1 MLIVTSP
8 FSSTHSPTFNCF
20 TSCVLLFFSVINV
33 GANFLPSL
41 FIKSKLIVALLFCG
55 RMLVDINPPIGFAF
69 KSVNFLRFFSGDK
82 SLISLY
88 FMFNDCKFI
97 AYCNPSKLST
107 CDRLSE
113 TSFLMSPTVICP
125 DKLSCFC
132 IAFLKYSSCIF
143 TTWFKLAS
151 TNEFIAFLNCS
162 TALSTVSWFSEVI
175 ASSPVCIA
183 FSNASIFALGIMPYI
198 SASIVIQLLGI
209 AVPYFQKLQ
218 REGESGRRKMN
229 QYTRYLTILILLVQA
244 PSYLLNLKMQAG
256 PSLNASLDWTLFM
269 FTSTIILAAGSM
281 FILWLG
287 ERITDKGI
295 GNGISLIIMIGIIA
309 RLPQSLFQELISRMT
324 DKTGGLV
331 MFLIELVVL
340 LVVIAFAILLVQGT
354 RKIPVQY
361 AKKIVG
367 NKQYGGAR
375 QYIPLK
381 VNAANVMPIIFAQA
395 IMFIPITLVG
405 FSNVNDASGFVR
417 ALTDHTSFWYNLIF
431 AVLIILFT
439 YFYTAITINPTQMA
453 EDMKRN
459 NGFIPGIK
467 PGKQTAEYIDV
478 IMSRIT
484 LPGSFFLALVA
495 IMPAFAGIF
504 GVKAEF
510 AQFFG
515 GTSLLILVGVVL
527 DTLQQV
533 ESHLLMRH
541 YDGLLKSGRIKGRSG
556 NVAAY

>member
-1 MLIVTSP
+1 MRKAIETLKNIWKIEDLRQRILITILFVAIYRFGSYVVLPGIDPGMLAKLHEQTSEG
-8 FSSTHSPTFNCF
+8 
-20 TSCVLLFFSVINV
+20 LL
-33 GANFLPSL
+33 
-41 FIKSKLIVALLFCG
+41 ALLN
-55 RMLVDINPPIGFAF
+55 M
-69 KSVNFLRFFSGDK
+69 FSGG
-82 SLISLY
+82 
-88 FMFNDCKFI
+88 
-97 AYCNPSKLST
+97 
-107 CDRLSE
+107 
-113 TSFLMSPTVICP
+113 
-125 DKLSCFC
+125 
-132 IAFLKYSSCIF
+132 
-143 TTWFKLAS
+143 
-151 TNEFIAFLNCS
+151 
-162 TALSTVSWFSEVI
+162 
-175 ASSPVCIA
+175 A

-209 AVPYFQKLQ
+209 ALPYFQKLQ

-229 QYTRYLTILILLVQA
+229 QYTRILTIIILLFQA

-256 PSLNASLDWTLFM
+256 ASLNASLDWTLFM
-269 FTSTIILAAGSM
+269 FTSTVILAAGSM

-295 GNGISLIIMIGIIA
+295 GNGISFIILIGIIA

-331 MFLIELVVL
+331 MFLLEIVFLLIVV
-340 LVVIAFAILLVQGT
+340 AAAILLVQGT

-381 VNAANVMPIIFAQA
+381 VNAAGVMPIIFAQA
-395 IMFIPITLVG
+395 IMFVPITFIG
-405 FSNVNDASGFVR
+405 FSNIDQVSGFVR
-417 ALTDHTSFWYNLIF
+417 ALTDHTSFWYNFIF
-431 AVLIILFT
+431 AVMIIVFT

-467 PGKQTAEYIDV
+467 PGKKTADYIDE

-484 LPGSFFLALVA
+484 LPGSFFLALLAVLP
-495 IMPAFAGIF
+495 PAFAGMF
-504 GVKAEF
+504 GVTAEF

-556 NVAAY
+556 VAAY